1 MKTHPQVGVHIH
13 FKPSLWFRV
22 VLELGEGRGTKEG
35 RRSSVLFSILYLY
48 ESERVV
54 CEKCRGVGALL
65 PACTSTD
72 AAKFF
77 GFSKYL
83 WFLSLVLYLV

>member
-1 MKTHPQVGVHIH
+1 MKTSIKCSHQA
-13 FKPSLWFRV
+13 FSWFRV
-22 VLELGEGRGTKEG
+22 VLELGEGRGTQEG
-35 RRSSVLFSILYLY
+35 RRSLVLFSILYLY

-54 CEKCRGVGALL
+54 REMCPGVGALL

-72 AAKFF
+72 AVTFF
-77 GFSKYL
+77 GFSKYS